1 MRPKTEC
8 PISVLGLTKY
18 YGKKKGVEDI
28 SFNVFPGEIVGFLGP
43 NGSGKTT
50 VMRMLV
56 GLIHPTAGSVQI
68 FGEEV
73 STTNFNIRST
83 IGYLPGN
90 LGLYKNMT
98 VIDYLLFL
106 SKLRRRDCNL
116 RIHELL
122 QRFSVSPD
130 TEISSLSKG
139 TKQKVGV
146 IQALM
151 HSPKILILDEP
162 TSGLDPIVQKEFQLI
177 LREERSKGVSIL
189 LSSHVMNEIDD
200 VADRVIILLNG
211 HLVVVDTV
219 EALKSRTTKTLRL
232 EFPDV
237 VNGTIFM
244 DIPEVRSV
252 HIDGRFVDCVVTGPE
267 TALLTSALQHH
278 LISVVSQEPTLEEIF
293 LLQTESANA

>member
-1 MRPKTEC
+1 M
-8 PISVLGLTKY
+8 
-18 YGKKKGVEDI
+18 GVEDI
-28 SFNVFPGEIVGFLGP
+28 SFNVLPGEIVGFLGP

-50 VMRMLV
+50 VMRMLM
-56 GLIHPTAGSVQI
+56 GLIHPTSGSAHI
-68 FGEEV
+68 FGEKV
-73 STTNFNIRST
+73 SNENFIIRSK
-83 IGYLPGN
+83 IGYLPGI

-98 VIDYLLFL
+98 VINYLSFL
-106 SKLRRRDCNL
+106 SELRGIDNSG
-116 RIHELL
+116 RIQDLL
-122 QRFSVSPD
+122 QRFSVSPN
-130 TEISSLSKG
+130 ISISGLSKG

-162 TSGLDPIVQKEFQLI
+162 TSGLDPIVQREFQLI

-211 HLVVVDTV
+211 RLVVVDTM

-237 VNGTIFM
+237 VSGTIFM
-244 DIPEVRSV
+244 DIPEVKSV
-252 HIDGRFVDCVVTGPE
+252 HLDGRFVECVVAGPE
-267 TALLTSALQHH
+267 TALLTSALEHH